1 VDAWNRVVF
10 QIIINNRKKCF
21 MKMMHALLS
30 KPARRLWIFSL
41 CLVFVFASC
50 SKSYDDNN
58 NNNGNPPPP
67 PPSGGLTFS
76 GSFEKSSSQV
86 STQATGS
93 VTATLDTT
101 NLRLSYSIS
110 WLYLSSKPVNMHFHD
125 DGPIIVPI
133 QGFAATT
140 DGSFSDTAT
149 LTAQQVTDL
158 KNGKIY
164 AQIHTENYPAGEVL
178 AHLTAK

>member
-1 VDAWNRVVF
+1 
-10 QIIINNRKKCF
+10 
-21 MKMMHALLS
+21 MKTMMYAFLTKFTNQS
-30 KPARRLWIFSL
+30 TIFL
-41 CLVFVFASC
+41 TCLVLVLASC
-50 SKSYDDNN
+50 SKGYNNDNGN
-58 NNNGNPPPP
+58 NNPPPP
-67 PPSGGLTFS
+67 PPPPGGVTFS
-76 GSFEKSSSQV
+76 GNFEKSSDQI

-101 NLRLSYSIS
+101 NMKLSYSIS
-110 WLYLSSKPVNMHFHD
+110 WNYLSSKPVNMHFHD

-133 QGFAATT
+133 MGFSATT
-140 DGSFSDTAT
+140 DGSISGTAT

-178 AHLTAK
+178 AHLSQK